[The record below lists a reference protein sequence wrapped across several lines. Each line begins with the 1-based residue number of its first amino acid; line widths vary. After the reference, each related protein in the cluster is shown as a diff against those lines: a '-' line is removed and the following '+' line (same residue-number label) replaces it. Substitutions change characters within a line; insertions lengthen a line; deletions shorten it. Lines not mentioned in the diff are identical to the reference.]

1 MSNPPSTEY
10 DTPWKDAI
18 EQYFPDFIAF
28 FFPDANEQIDWSCG
42 YEFLDRELQQ
52 IVRDA
57 ELGRRLVDRLVRIY
71 LIDGEEVWVLV
82 HIEVQS
88 QEEDDFAERMFVY
101 HYRIYDR
108 YQRRIASLAVLGDD
122 RPNWRPDEFG
132 YELFGCQ
139 IRFQFPIVKLL
150 DYQPQWSVLD
160 DSFNPFAT
168 VVMAH
173 LTAKETT
180 RDRSARK
187 AWKLALTRRLYEK
200 GYQRQDVINLF
211 RFIDWMMTLPA
222 ELERE
227 FWQEIIQE
235 EEARRMPYL
244 TTIERIAL
252 EEGREEGLVEGRLE
266 TLLMAIKLFLRFKFG
281 TAGSEYFAEEFSEI
295 QNVEL
300 LQEILT
306 ELPELETLD
315 ELHQR
320 LNSEEEES

>member
-1 MSNPPSTEY
+1 
-10 DTPWKDAI
+10 
-18 EQYFPDFIAF
+18 
-28 FFPDANEQIDWSCG
+28 
-42 YEFLDRELQQ
+42 
-52 IVRDA
+52 
-57 ELGRRLVDRLVRIY
+57 
-71 LIDGEEVWVLV
+71 
-82 HIEVQS
+82 
-88 QEEDDFAERMFVY
+88 
-101 HYRIYDR
+101 
-108 YQRRIASLAVLGDD
+108 
-122 RPNWRPDEFG
+122 
-132 YELFGCQ
+132 
-139 IRFQFPIVKLL
+139 
-150 DYQPQWSVLD
+150 
-160 DSFNPFAT
+160 
-168 VVMAH
+168 MAH

>member
-1 MSNPPSTEY
+1 MSDPPSTEY

-28 FFPDANEQIDWSCG
+28 FFPDANVEIDWSRG

-71 LIDGEEVWVLV
+71 LRDGEEAWVLV

-88 QEEDDFAERMFVY
+88 QEEDDFAGRMFVY

-108 YQRRIASLAVLGDD
+108 YQRRVASLAVLGDD

-132 YELFGCQ
+132 DQLFGCQ

-150 DYQPQWSVLD
+150 DYQPQWLMLEESL
-160 DSFNPFAT
+160 NPFAT

-173 LTAKETT
+173 LKAKETT
-180 RDRSARK
+180 RDRAARK
-187 AWKLALTRRLYEK
+187 VWKLALTRRLYEK

-211 RFIDWMMTLPA
+211 RFIDWMMTLPS

-227 FWQEIIQE
+227 FWQEIIRE

-266 TLLMAIKLFLRFKFG
+266 TLLMAIELFLRFKFG
-281 TAGSEYFAEEFSEI
+281 AEGSEFFAEVSQIQAVEI
-295 QNVEL
+295 

-306 ELPELETLD
+306 ALPELETLD
-315 ELHQR
+315 DLRQR
-320 LNSEEEES
+320 LSSEEEE

>member
-1 MSNPPSTEY
+1 
-10 DTPWKDAI
+10 
-18 EQYFPDFIAF
+18 
-28 FFPDANEQIDWSCG
+28 
-42 YEFLDRELQQ
+42 
-52 IVRDA
+52 
-57 ELGRRLVDRLVRIY
+57 
-71 LIDGEEVWVLV
+71 
-82 HIEVQS
+82 
-88 QEEDDFAERMFVY
+88 
-101 HYRIYDR
+101 
-108 YQRRIASLAVLGDD
+108 
-122 RPNWRPDEFG
+122 
-132 YELFGCQ
+132 
-139 IRFQFPIVKLL
+139 
-150 DYQPQWSVLD
+150 
-160 DSFNPFAT
+160 
-168 VVMAH
+168 MAH

-266 TLLMAIKLFLRFKFG
+266 TLLMAIELFLRFKFG